1 MDWNNH
7 LKMEKE
13 ISSGSSDATILVN
26 ESGVISFANQQVC
39 ESFGYLNHELIGEK
53 LLNLM
58 PGANLQASEEG
69 EIIHQIGIHKDGHA
83 FSLFFRVNA
92 FSLEKEVYYL
102 VVFHKVKDQSRLN
115 QQQSY
120 PINELVDLM
129 YALDESTIVA
139 FTDEKGKIKSVNKKF
154 CEVSQYSAAELIGKD
169 HRIINSGY
177 HSKGFMQELWR
188 TISSG
193 SVWRGEIKNKA
204 KDGTYYWVDTTIVP
218 FLNEKGNP
226 YKYLAVR
233 KEITEY
239 KRVVEELGKSVNKM
253 TDFQFALDASSIV
266 AITDQRGTIKYVND
280 QFCRISKF
288 SKEEL
293 IGQDHR
299 IINSGFHSR
308 EFFISLWKTISAG
321 EVWKGEIKN
330 KTKDSTYY
338 WVDTTIVPFLD
349 EYNKPYQYLVI
360 RYEVT
365 QRKLAEEKIQKMTGK
380 IIDVQEEERKRI
392 SRELHDDIGQNLY
405 SHLITI
411 NRLQTEMDH
420 PLLDQM
426 QDEATEIIEALRQ
439 LSWELRPSVLDDL
452 GLFPA
457 IRSLLVQFSEHHHIK
472 VHFEC
477 YLNCRLNTNKEITIY
492 RIIQEALTNIRKY
505 AQTEEA
511 TVTIWEIEKE
521 VRVEI
526 EDKGKGFDIEKVTRG
541 VGLFSMEER
550 ARASGGNLILHS
562 SEGKGTKVILKMPMV
577 NGFL

>member
-1 MDWNNH
+1 MDLNKH
-7 LKMEKE
+7 LEMEKGVTP
-13 ISSGSSDATILVN
+13 GSSDATILVN
-26 ESGVISFANQQVC
+26 ESGVISFANQQVY
-39 ESFGYLNHELIGEK
+39 ENFGYEHHELNGEK
-53 LLNLM
+53 LLKLI
-58 PGANLQASEEG
+58 PGANLQHSEEG
-69 EIIHQIGIHKDGHA
+69 EIIHQLGIHRDGHA
-83 FSLFFRVNA
+83 FSLFFRVNSFQLA
-92 FSLEKEVYYL
+92 KELYYVI
-102 VVFHKVKDQSRLN
+102 VVHKVKDQSRIN

-120 PINELVDLM
+120 PINELVDLI

-139 FTDEKGKIKSVNKKF
+139 FTDEKGKIINFNKKF
-154 CEVSQYSAAELIGKD
+154 CEVSKYSATELIGKD

-177 HSKGFMQELWR
+177 HSKEFMQELWR

-226 YKYLAVR
+226 YKYLAIR

-239 KRVVEELGKSVNKM
+239 KRVLEELGKFVNKM
-253 TDFQFALDASSIV
+253 ADFQFALDASSIV

-293 IGQDHR
+293 IGRDHR
-299 IINSGFHSR
+299 IINSGFHSK
-308 EFFISLWKTISAG
+308 EFFNNLWKTISSG

-330 KTKDSTYY
+330 KTKDNTYY

-349 EYNKPYQYLVI
+349 EFQKPYQYLAI
-360 RYEVT
+360 RHEVT
-365 QRKLAEEKIQKMTGK
+365 QRKLAEEEIQKMTGK
-380 IIDVQEEERKRI
+380 IIHVQEEERKRI

-411 NRLQTEMDH
+411 NRLQTEMNH

-426 QDEATEIIEALRQ
+426 QDEATEIIEALRH

-457 IRSLLVQFSEHHHIK
+457 IRSLVGQFLEHHHIK

-511 TVTIWEIEKE
+511 TVTIQEIEEE

-550 ARASGGNLILHS
+550 ARVCGGNLILHS
-562 SEGKGTKVILKMPMV
+562 REGEGTKVILKMP
-577 NGFL
+577 L

>member
-7 LKMEKE
+7 LEMEKE
-13 ISSGSSDATILVN
+13 NSFGSSEATILVN
-26 ESGVISFANQQVC
+26 ESGVISFANQQVY
-39 ESFGYLNHELIGEK
+39 ENFGYLNHELIGEK

-58 PGANLQASEEG
+58 PGANLQASGEG
-69 EIIHQIGIHKDGHA
+69 EIIHQFGIHRDGHT

-115 QQQSY
+115 QQQTY

-139 FTDEKGKIKSVNKKF
+139 FTDEKGKIQSINKKF
-154 CEVSQYSAAELIGKD
+154 CAVSQYSAAELIGKD

-177 HSKGFMQELWR
+177 HSKEFMQNLWI
-188 TISSG
+188 TISTG
-193 SVWRGEIKNKA
+193 SVWRGEIKNRA

-218 FLNEKGNP
+218 FLNEIGSP
-226 YKYLAVR
+226 YKYLAIR

-239 KRVVEELGKSVNKM
+239 KRVVEELKKSVNKLV
-253 TDFQFALDASSIV
+253 DFQFALDASSIV
-266 AITDQRGTIKYVND
+266 AITDQRGTIKFVND
-280 QFCRISKF
+280 QFCRISEF

-293 IGQDHR
+293 IGQNHR

-308 EFFISLWKTISAG
+308 EFFNDLWRTISSG
-321 EVWKGEIKN
+321 KVWKGEIKN
-330 KTKDSTYY
+330 KTKGGTYY

-349 EYNKPYQYLVI
+349 EHNKPYQYLAI

-365 QRKLAEEKIQKMTGK
+365 KRKIAEEEIQKMTGK
-380 IIDVQEEERKRI
+380 IIDVQEDERKRL
-392 SRELHDDIGQNLY
+392 SRELHDGIGQNLY

-411 NRLQTEMDH
+411 NRLQTEMSH

-426 QDEATEIIEALRQ
+426 RDEATEIIEELRH

-457 IRSLLVQFSEHHHIK
+457 IRSYLVRFSEHHHIK
-472 VHFEC
+472 IHFDC

-492 RIIQEALTNIRKY
+492 RVIQEALTNIRKY

-511 TVTIWEIEKE
+511 TVTIREIDDEI
-521 VRVEI
+521 RVVI
-526 EDKGKGFDIEKVTRG
+526 EDKGKGFDLEKVTRG
-541 VGLFSMEER
+541 VGIFSMEER
-550 ARASGGNLILHS
+550 AKAAGGNLSLHS
-562 SEGKGTKVILKMPMV
+562 VEEKGTKV
-577 NGFL
+577 FLEIPL

>member
-1 MDWNNH
+1 M
-7 LKMEKE
+7 KKG
-13 ISSGSSDATILVN
+13 ISPGSSDATILVN
-26 ESGVISFANQQVC
+26 ESGVISFADQQVY
-39 ESFGYLNHELIGEK
+39 ENFGYEPQELNGEK
-53 LLNLM
+53 LLNLI
-58 PGANLQASEEG
+58 PGVNLQSSGEG
-69 EIIHQIGIHKDGHA
+69 EIIHHFGIHRDGHA
-83 FSLFFRVNA
+83 FSLFFRVNSFQLA
-92 FSLEKEVYYL
+92 KELYYL
-102 VVFHKVKDQSRLN
+102 IVVHKVKDQSRIN
-115 QQQSY
+115 QQQTY
-120 PINELVDLM
+120 PINELVDLI

-139 FTDEKGKIKSVNKKF
+139 FTDEKGKIISFNKKF
-154 CEVSQYSAAELIGKD
+154 CEVSKYSAAELIGKD
-169 HRIINSGY
+169 HRIINSGF
-177 HSKGFMQELWR
+177 HSKGFMQDLWR

-218 FLNEKGNP
+218 FLNEDGNP
-226 YKYLAVR
+226 YKYLAIR

-239 KRVVEELGKSVNKM
+239 KRVLEELGKSVNKM
-253 TDFQFALDASSIV
+253 ADFQFALDSSSIV

-308 EFFISLWKTISAG
+308 EFFNNLWKTISAG

-330 KTKDSTYY
+330 KSKDSTYY

-349 EYNKPYQYLVI
+349 EFNKPYQYLAI
-360 RYEVT
+360 RHEVT
-365 QRKLAEEKIQKMTGK
+365 QRKLAEEEIQKMTGK

-426 QDEATEIIEALRQ
+426 QDEATEIIEALRH

-472 VHFEC
+472 VHFDC

-511 TVTIWEIEKE
+511 TVTIREIEEE
-521 VRVEI
+521 VLVEI

-550 ARASGGNLILHS
+550 ARASDGNLILHS
-562 SEGKGTKVILKMPMV
+562 GEGKGTKVMLKMP
-577 NGFL
+577 LW

>member
-1 MDWNNH
+1 MDLNKH
-7 LKMEKE
+7 LEMEE
-13 ISSGSSDATILVN
+13 GVTPGSSDATILVN
-26 ESGVISFANQQVC
+26 ESGVISFADQQVY
-39 ESFGYLNHELIGEK
+39 ENFGYEHHELNGEK
-53 LLNLM
+53 LLNLI
-58 PGANLQASEEG
+58 PGANLQHSGEG
-69 EIIHQIGIHKDGHA
+69 EIIHQLGIHRAGHA
-83 FSLFFRVNA
+83 FSLFFRVNSFQLA
-92 FSLEKEVYYL
+92 KELYYL
-102 VVFHKVKDQSRLN
+102 IVVHKVKDQSRIN

-120 PINELVDLM
+120 PINELVDLI

-139 FTDEKGKIKSVNKKF
+139 FTDEKGKIINFNKKF
-154 CEVSQYSAAELIGKD
+154 CEVSKYSATELIGKD

-177 HSKGFMQELWR
+177 HSKEFMQELWL

-204 KDGTYYWVDTTIVP
+204 KDGTHYWVDTTIVP

-226 YKYLAVR
+226 YKYLAIR

-239 KRVVEELGKSVNKM
+239 KRVLEELGKFVNKM
-253 TDFQFALDASSIV
+253 ADFQFALDASSIV

-299 IINSGFHSR
+299 IINSGYHSK
-308 EFFISLWKTISAG
+308 EFFNNLWKTISSG

-330 KTKDSTYY
+330 KTKDNTYY

-349 EYNKPYQYLVI
+349 EFQKPYQYLAI

-365 QRKLAEEKIQKMTGK
+365 QRKLAEEEIQKMTGK

-426 QDEATEIIEALRQ
+426 QDEATEIIEALRH

-457 IRSLLVQFSEHHHIK
+457 IRSLVGQFSEHHHIK

-492 RIIQEALTNIRKY
+492 RIIQETLTNIRKY
-505 AQTEEA
+505 AYTEEA
-511 TVTIWEIEKE
+511 TVTIQEIEEE

-550 ARASGGNLILHS
+550 ARVCGGNLILHS
-562 SEGKGTKVILKMPMV
+562 REGKGTKVILKMP
-577 NGFL
+577 L

>member
-7 LKMEKE
+7 LEMEKE
-13 ISSGSSDATILVN
+13 NSFGSSEATILVN
-26 ESGVISFANQQVC
+26 ESGVISFANQQVY
-39 ESFGYLNHELIGEK
+39 ENFGYLNHELIGEK

-58 PGANLQASEEG
+58 PGADLQASGEG
-69 EIIHQIGIHKDGHA
+69 EIIHQFGIHRDGHT

-115 QQQSY
+115 QQQTY

-139 FTDEKGKIKSVNKKF
+139 FTDEKGKIQSINKKF
-154 CEVSQYSAAELIGKD
+154 CAVSQYSAAELIGKD

-177 HSKGFMQELWR
+177 HSKEFMQNLWI
-188 TISSG
+188 TISTG
-193 SVWRGEIKNKA
+193 SVWRGEIKNRA

-218 FLNEKGNP
+218 FLNEIGSP
-226 YKYLAVR
+226 YKYLAIR

-239 KRVVEELGKSVNKM
+239 KRVVEELKKSVNKLV
-253 TDFQFALDASSIV
+253 DFQFALDTSSIV
-266 AITDQRGTIKYVND
+266 AITDQRGTLKFVND
-280 QFCRISKF
+280 QFCRISEF

-293 IGQDHR
+293 IGQNHR

-308 EFFISLWKTISAG
+308 EFFNDLWRTISSG
-321 EVWKGEIKN
+321 KVWKGEIKN
-330 KTKDSTYY
+330 KTKGGTYY

-349 EYNKPYQYLVI
+349 EHNKPYQYLAI

-365 QRKLAEEKIQKMTGK
+365 KRKIAEEEIQKMTGK
-380 IIDVQEEERKRI
+380 IIDVQEDERKRL
-392 SRELHDDIGQNLY
+392 SRELHDGIGQNLY

-411 NRLQTEMDH
+411 NRLQTEMSH

-426 QDEATEIIEALRQ
+426 RDEATEIIEELRH

-457 IRSLLVQFSEHHHIK
+457 IRSYLVRFSAHHHIK
-472 VHFEC
+472 IHFDC

-492 RIIQEALTNIRKY
+492 RVIQEALTNIRKY

-511 TVTIWEIEKE
+511 TVTIREIDDEI
-521 VRVEI
+521 RVVI
-526 EDKGKGFDIEKVTRG
+526 EDKGKGFDLEKVTRG
-541 VGLFSMEER
+541 VGIFSMEER
-550 ARASGGNLILHS
+550 AKAAGGNLSLHS
-562 SEGKGTKVILKMPMV
+562 VEEKGTKV
-577 NGFL
+577 FLEIPL

>member
-7 LKMEKE
+7 LEMEKE
-13 ISSGSSDATILVN
+13 NSFGSSEATILVN
-26 ESGVISFANQQVC
+26 ESGVISFANQQVY
-39 ESFGYLNHELIGEK
+39 ENFGYLNHELIGEK

-58 PGANLQASEEG
+58 PGANLQASGEG
-69 EIIHQIGIHKDGHA
+69 EIIHQFGIHRDGHT

-115 QQQSY
+115 QQQTY

-139 FTDEKGKIKSVNKKF
+139 FTDEKGKIQSINKKF
-154 CEVSQYSAAELIGKD
+154 CAVSQYSAAELIGKD

-177 HSKGFMQELWR
+177 HSKEFMQNLWI
-188 TISSG
+188 TISTG
-193 SVWRGEIKNKA
+193 SVWRGEIKNRA

-218 FLNEKGNP
+218 FLNEIGSP
-226 YKYLAVR
+226 YKYLAIR

-239 KRVVEELGKSVNKM
+239 KRVVEELKKSVNKLV
-253 TDFQFALDASSIV
+253 DFQFALDASSIV
-266 AITDQRGTIKYVND
+266 AITDQRGTIKFVND
-280 QFCRISKF
+280 QFFRISEF

-293 IGQDHR
+293 IGQNHR

-308 EFFISLWKTISAG
+308 EFFNDLWRTISSG
-321 EVWKGEIKN
+321 KVWKGEIKN
-330 KTKDSTYY
+330 KTKGGTYY

-349 EYNKPYQYLVI
+349 EHNKPYQYLAI

-365 QRKLAEEKIQKMTGK
+365 KRKIAEEEIQKMTGK
-380 IIDVQEEERKRI
+380 IIDVQEDERKRL
-392 SRELHDDIGQNLY
+392 SRELHDGIGQNLY

-411 NRLQTEMDH
+411 NRLQTEMSH

-426 QDEATEIIEALRQ
+426 RDEATEIIEELRH

-457 IRSLLVQFSEHHHIK
+457 IRSYLVRFSEHHHIK
-472 VHFEC
+472 IHFDC

-492 RIIQEALTNIRKY
+492 RVIQEALTNIRKY

-511 TVTIWEIEKE
+511 TVTIREIDDEI
-521 VRVEI
+521 RVVI
-526 EDKGKGFDIEKVTRG
+526 EDKGKGFDLEKVTRG
-541 VGLFSMEER
+541 VGIFSMEER
-550 ARASGGNLILHS
+550 AKAAGGNLSLHS
-562 SEGKGTKVILKMPMV
+562 VEEKGTKV
-577 NGFL
+577 FLEIPL

>member
-7 LKMEKE
+7 LEMEKE
-13 ISSGSSDATILVN
+13 NSFGSSEATILVN
-26 ESGVISFANQQVC
+26 ESGVISFANQQVY
-39 ESFGYLNHELIGEK
+39 ENFGYLNHELIGEK

-58 PGANLQASEEG
+58 PGANLQASGEG
-69 EIIHQIGIHKDGHA
+69 EIIHQFGIHRDGHT

-115 QQQSY
+115 QQQTY

-139 FTDEKGKIKSVNKKF
+139 FTDEKGKIQSINKKF
-154 CEVSQYSAAELIGKD
+154 CEVSQYSAVELIGKD

-177 HSKGFMQELWR
+177 HSKEFMQNLWR
-188 TISSG
+188 TISTG
-193 SVWRGEIKNKA
+193 SVWRGEIKNRA

-218 FLNEKGNP
+218 FLNEIGSP
-226 YKYLAVR
+226 YKYLAIR

-239 KRVVEELGKSVNKM
+239 KRVVEELKKSVNKLV
-253 TDFQFALDASSIV
+253 DFQFALDASSIV
-266 AITDQRGTIKYVND
+266 AITDQRGTIKFVND
-280 QFCRISKF
+280 QFCRISEF

-293 IGQDHR
+293 IGQNHR

-308 EFFISLWKTISAG
+308 EFFNDLWRTISSG
-321 EVWKGEIKN
+321 KVWKGEIKN
-330 KTKDSTYY
+330 KTKGGTYY

-349 EYNKPYQYLVI
+349 EHNKPYQYLAI

-365 QRKLAEEKIQKMTGK
+365 KRKIAEEEIQKMTGK
-380 IIDVQEEERKRI
+380 IIDVQEDERKRL
-392 SRELHDDIGQNLY
+392 SRELHDGIGQNLY

-411 NRLQTEMDH
+411 NRLQTEMSH

-426 QDEATEIIEALRQ
+426 RDEATEIIEELRH

-457 IRSLLVQFSEHHHIK
+457 IRSYLVRFSEHHHIK
-472 VHFEC
+472 IHFDC

-492 RIIQEALTNIRKY
+492 RVIQEALTNIRKY

-511 TVTIWEIEKE
+511 TVTIREIADEI
-521 VRVEI
+521 RVVI
-526 EDKGKGFDIEKVTRG
+526 EDKGKGFDLEKVTRG
-541 VGLFSMEER
+541 VGIFSMEER
-550 ARASGGNLILHS
+550 AKAAGGNLSLHS
-562 SEGKGTKVILKMPMV
+562 VEEKGTKV
-577 NGFL
+577 FLEIPL

>member
-7 LKMEKE
+7 LEMEKE
-13 ISSGSSDATILVN
+13 NSFRSSEATILVN
-26 ESGVISFANQQVC
+26 ESGVISFANQQVY
-39 ESFGYLNHELIGEK
+39 ENFGYLNHELIGEK

-58 PGANLQASEEG
+58 PGANLQASGEG
-69 EIIHQIGIHKDGHA
+69 EIIHQFGIHRDGHT

-115 QQQSY
+115 QQQTY

-139 FTDEKGKIKSVNKKF
+139 FTDEKGKIQSINKKF

-177 HSKGFMQELWR
+177 HSKEFMQNLWR
-188 TISSG
+188 TISTG
-193 SVWRGEIKNKA
+193 SVWRGEIKNRA

-218 FLNEKGNP
+218 FLNEIGSP
-226 YKYLAVR
+226 YKYLAIR

-239 KRVVEELGKSVNKM
+239 KRVVEELKKSVNKLV
-253 TDFQFALDASSIV
+253 DFQFALDASSIV
-266 AITDQRGTIKYVND
+266 AITDQRGTIKFVND
-280 QFCRISKF
+280 QFCRISEF

-293 IGQDHR
+293 IGKNHR

-308 EFFISLWKTISAG
+308 EFFNDLWRTISSG
-321 EVWKGEIKN
+321 KVWKGEIKN
-330 KTKDSTYY
+330 KTKGGTYY

-349 EYNKPYQYLVI
+349 EHNKPYQYLAI

-365 QRKLAEEKIQKMTGK
+365 KRKIAEEEIQKMTGK
-380 IIDVQEEERKRI
+380 IIDVQEDERKRL
-392 SRELHDDIGQNLY
+392 SRELHDGIGQNLY

-411 NRLQTEMDH
+411 NRLQTEMSH

-426 QDEATEIIEALRQ
+426 RDEATEIIEELRH

-457 IRSLLVQFSEHHHIK
+457 IRSYLVRFSEHHHIK
-472 VHFEC
+472 IHFDC

-492 RIIQEALTNIRKY
+492 RVIQEALTNIRKY

-511 TVTIWEIEKE
+511 TVTIREIDDEI
-521 VRVEI
+521 RVVI
-526 EDKGKGFDIEKVTRG
+526 EDEGKGFDLKKVTRG

-550 ARASGGNLILHS
+550 AKAAGGNLSLYS
-562 SEGKGTKVILKMPMV
+562 VEEKGTKV
-577 NGFL
+577 FLEIPL

>member
-7 LKMEKE
+7 LEMEKE
-13 ISSGSSDATILVN
+13 NSFGSSEATILVN
-26 ESGVISFANQQVC
+26 ESGVISFANQLVY
-39 ESFGYLNHELIGEK
+39 ENFGYLNHELIGEK

-58 PGANLQASEEG
+58 PGANLQASGEG
-69 EIIHQIGIHKDGHA
+69 EIIHQFGIHRDGHT

-115 QQQSY
+115 QQQTY

-139 FTDEKGKIKSVNKKF
+139 FTDEKGKIQSINKKF
-154 CEVSQYSAAELIGKD
+154 CEVSQYSAVELIGKD

-177 HSKGFMQELWR
+177 HSKEFMQNLWR
-188 TISSG
+188 TISTG
-193 SVWRGEIKNKA
+193 SVWRGEIKNRA

-218 FLNEKGNP
+218 FLNEIGSP
-226 YKYLAVR
+226 YKYLAIR

-239 KRVVEELGKSVNKM
+239 KRVVEELKKSVNKLV
-253 TDFQFALDASSIV
+253 DFQFALDASSIV
-266 AITDQRGTIKYVND
+266 AITDQRGTIKFVND
-280 QFCRISKF
+280 QFCRISEF

-293 IGQDHR
+293 IGQNHR

-308 EFFISLWKTISAG
+308 EFFNDLWRTISSG
-321 EVWKGEIKN
+321 KVWKGEIKN
-330 KTKDSTYY
+330 KTKGGNYY

-349 EYNKPYQYLVI
+349 EHNKPYQYLVI

-365 QRKLAEEKIQKMTGK
+365 KRKIAEEEIQKMTGK
-380 IIDVQEEERKRI
+380 IIDVQEDERKRL
-392 SRELHDDIGQNLY
+392 SRELHDGIGQNLY

-411 NRLQTEMDH
+411 NRLQTEMSH

-426 QDEATEIIEALRQ
+426 RDEATEIIEELRH

-457 IRSLLVQFSEHHHIK
+457 IRSYLVRFSEHHHIK
-472 VHFEC
+472 IHFDC

-492 RIIQEALTNIRKY
+492 RVIQEALTNIRKY

-511 TVTIWEIEKE
+511 TVTIREIADEI
-521 VRVEI
+521 RVVI
-526 EDKGKGFDIEKVTRG
+526 EDKGKGFDLEKVTRG
-541 VGLFSMEER
+541 VGIFSMEER
-550 ARASGGNLILHS
+550 AKAAGGNLSLHS
-562 SEGKGTKVILKMPMV
+562 VEEKGTKV
-577 NGFL
+577 FLEIPL

>member
-1 MDWNNH
+1 MDLNKH
-7 LKMEKE
+7 LEMKKG
-13 ISSGSSDATILVN
+13 ISPGSSDATILVN
-26 ESGVISFANQQVC
+26 ESGVISFADQQVY
-39 ESFGYLNHELIGEK
+39 ENFGYEHHELNGEK
-53 LLNLM
+53 LLSLI
-58 PGANLQASEEG
+58 PGVNLQSSGEG
-69 EIIHQIGIHKDGHA
+69 EIIHHFGIHRDAHA
-83 FSLFFRVNA
+83 FSLFFRVNSFQLA
-92 FSLEKEVYYL
+92 KELYYL
-102 VVFHKVKDQSRLN
+102 IVVHKVKDQSRIN
-115 QQQSY
+115 QQQTY
-120 PINELVDLM
+120 PINELVDLS

-139 FTDEKGKIKSVNKKF
+139 FTDEKGKIIYLNKKF
-154 CEVSQYSAAELIGKD
+154 CEVSKYSAAELIGKD
-169 HRIINSGY
+169 HRIINSGF
-177 HSKGFMQELWR
+177 HSKGFMQDLWR

-193 SVWRGEIKNKA
+193 CVWRGEIKNKA

-218 FLNEKGNP
+218 FLNENGNP
-226 YKYLAVR
+226 YKYLAIR

-239 KRVVEELGKSVNKM
+239 KRVLEELGKSVNKM
-253 TDFQFALDASSIV
+253 ADFQFALDSSSIV

-299 IINSGFHSR
+299 IINSGFHSK
-308 EFFISLWKTISAG
+308 EFFNNLWKTISAG

-349 EYNKPYQYLVI
+349 EYNNPYQYLAI
-360 RYEVT
+360 RHEVT
-365 QRKLAEEKIQKMTGK
+365 QRKLAEEEIQRMTGK

-426 QDEATEIIEALRQ
+426 QDETTEIIEALRH

-472 VHFEC
+472 VHFDC

-505 AQTEEA
+505 AQTEDA
-511 TVTIWEIEKE
+511 TVTIREIEEE

-526 EDKGKGFDIEKVTRG
+526 EDKGQGFDIEKVTRG

-550 ARASGGNLILHS
+550 ARASGGNLILRS
-562 SEGKGTKVILKMPMV
+562 GEGKGTKVILKMP
-577 NGFL
+577 L

>member
-7 LKMEKE
+7 LEMEKE
-13 ISSGSSDATILVN
+13 NSFGSSEATILVN
-26 ESGVISFANQQVC
+26 ESGVISFANQQVY
-39 ESFGYLNHELIGEK
+39 ENFGYLNHELIGEK

-58 PGANLQASEEG
+58 PGANLQASGEG
-69 EIIHQIGIHKDGHA
+69 EIIHQFAIHRDGHT

-115 QQQSY
+115 QQQTY

-139 FTDEKGKIKSVNKKF
+139 FTDEKGKIQSINKKF

-177 HSKGFMQELWR
+177 HSKEFMRNLWR
-188 TISSG
+188 TISTG
-193 SVWRGEIKNKA
+193 SVWRGEIKNRA

-218 FLNEKGNP
+218 FLNEIGSP
-226 YKYLAVR
+226 YKYLAIR

-239 KRVVEELGKSVNKM
+239 KRVVEELKKSVNKLV
-253 TDFQFALDASSIV
+253 DFQFALDASSIV
-266 AITDQRGTIKYVND
+266 AITDQRGTIKFVND
-280 QFCRISKF
+280 QFCQISEF

-293 IGQDHR
+293 IGQNHR

-308 EFFISLWKTISAG
+308 EFFNDLWRTISSG
-321 EVWKGEIKN
+321 KVWKGEIKN
-330 KTKDSTYY
+330 KTKGGTYY
-338 WVDTTIVPFLD
+338 WVGTTIVPFLD
-349 EYNKPYQYLVI
+349 EHNKPYQYLAI

-365 QRKLAEEKIQKMTGK
+365 KRKIAEEEIQKMTGK
-380 IIDVQEEERKRI
+380 IIEVQEDERKRL
-392 SRELHDDIGQNLY
+392 SRELHDGIGQNLY

-411 NRLQTEMDH
+411 NRLQTEMSH
-420 PLLDQM
+420 PLLDHM
-426 QDEATEIIEALRQ
+426 RDEATEIIEELRH

-457 IRSLLVQFSEHHHIK
+457 IRSYLVRFSEHHHIK
-472 VHFEC
+472 IHFDC

-492 RIIQEALTNIRKY
+492 RVIQEALTNIRKY

-511 TVTIWEIEKE
+511 TVTIREIDDEI
-521 VRVEI
+521 RVVI
-526 EDKGKGFDIEKVTRG
+526 EDEGKGFDLDKVTRG

-550 ARASGGNLILHS
+550 AKAAGGNLSLHS
-562 SEGKGTKVILKMPMV
+562 VEEKGTKV
-577 NGFL
+577 FLEIPL

>member
-1 MDWNNH
+1 MDLNKH
-7 LKMEKE
+7 LEMEKGVT
-13 ISSGSSDATILVN
+13 SGFSDATILVN
-26 ESGVISFANQQVC
+26 ESGVISFANQQVY
-39 ESFGYLNHELIGEK
+39 ENFGYEHHELNGEK
-53 LLNLM
+53 LLNLI
-58 PGANLQASEEG
+58 PGANLQHSGEG
-69 EIIHQIGIHKDGHA
+69 EIIHQLGIHRAGHA
-83 FSLFFRVNA
+83 FSLFFRVNSFQLA
-92 FSLEKEVYYL
+92 KELYYL
-102 VVFHKVKDQSRLN
+102 IVVHKVKDQSRIN

-120 PINELVDLM
+120 PINELVDLI

-139 FTDEKGKIKSVNKKF
+139 FTDEKGKIINFNKKF
-154 CEVSQYSAAELIGKD
+154 CEVSKYSATELIGKD

-177 HSKGFMQELWR
+177 HSKEFMQELWR

-204 KDGTYYWVDTTIVP
+204 KDGTHYWVDTTIVP

-226 YKYLAVR
+226 YKYLAIR

-239 KRVVEELGKSVNKM
+239 KRVLEELGKFVNKM
-253 TDFQFALDASSIV
+253 ADFQFALDASSIV

-299 IINSGFHSR
+299 IINSGYHSK
-308 EFFISLWKTISAG
+308 EFFNNLWKTISSG

-330 KTKDSTYY
+330 KTKDNTYY

-349 EYNKPYQYLVI
+349 EFQKPYQYLAI

-365 QRKLAEEKIQKMTGK
+365 RRKLAEEEIQKMTGK

-426 QDEATEIIEALRQ
+426 QDEATEIIEALRH

-457 IRSLLVQFSEHHHIK
+457 IRSLVGQFSEHHHIK

-505 AQTEEA
+505 AYTEEA
-511 TVTIWEIEKE
+511 TVTIQEIEEE

-526 EDKGKGFDIEKVTRG
+526 EDKGKGFDIEKVNRG

-550 ARASGGNLILHS
+550 ARVCGGNLILHS
-562 SEGKGTKVILKMPMV
+562 REGKGTKVILKMP
-577 NGFL
+577 L

>member
-7 LKMEKE
+7 LEMEKE
-13 ISSGSSDATILVN
+13 NSFRSSEATILVN
-26 ESGVISFANQQVC
+26 ESGVISFANQQVY
-39 ESFGYLNHELIGEK
+39 ENFGYLNHELIGEK

-58 PGANLQASEEG
+58 PGANLQASGEG
-69 EIIHQIGIHKDGHA
+69 EIIHQFGIHRDGHT

-115 QQQSY
+115 QQQTY

-139 FTDEKGKIKSVNKKF
+139 FTDEKGKIQSINKKF

-177 HSKGFMQELWR
+177 HSKEFMQNLWR
-188 TISSG
+188 TISTG
-193 SVWRGEIKNKA
+193 SVWRGEIKNRA

-218 FLNEKGNP
+218 FLNEIGSP
-226 YKYLAVR
+226 YKYLAIR

-239 KRVVEELGKSVNKM
+239 KRVVEELKKSVNKLV
-253 TDFQFALDASSIV
+253 DFQFALDASSIV
-266 AITDQRGTIKYVND
+266 AITDQRGTIKFVND
-280 QFCRISKF
+280 QFCRISEF

-293 IGQDHR
+293 IGKNHR

-308 EFFISLWKTISAG
+308 EFFNDLWRTISSG
-321 EVWKGEIKN
+321 KVWKGEIKN
-330 KTKDSTYY
+330 KTKGGTYY
-338 WVDTTIVPFLD
+338 WVDTTIIPFLD
-349 EYNKPYQYLVI
+349 EHNRPYQYLAI

-365 QRKLAEEKIQKMTGK
+365 KRKIAEEEIQKMTGK
-380 IIDVQEEERKRI
+380 IIDVQEDERKRL
-392 SRELHDDIGQNLY
+392 SRELHDGIGQNLY

-411 NRLQTEMDH
+411 NRLQTEMSH

-426 QDEATEIIEALRQ
+426 QDEATEIIEELRH

-457 IRSLLVQFSEHHHIK
+457 IRSYLVRFSEHHHIK
-472 VHFEC
+472 IHFDC

-492 RIIQEALTNIRKY
+492 RVIQEALTNIRKY

-511 TVTIWEIEKE
+511 TVTIREIDDEI
-521 VRVEI
+521 RVVI
-526 EDKGKGFDIEKVTRG
+526 EDEGKGFDLEKVTRG

-550 ARASGGNLILHS
+550 AKAAGGNLSLHS
-562 SEGKGTKVILKMPMV
+562 VEEKGTKV
-577 NGFL
+577 FLEIPL